1 MKKETDME
9 DKKLIKLIKRNPEE
23 GIAIALDLYGDSV
36 KTICSN
42 ILAGRNPKDVE
53 EAIAETFVR
62 LWRYG
67 NNFNADRGTSLKSY
81 IYSIARNASLDK
93 LKTIH
98 GEEVSLEAIDN
109 FRFNDNVLDIED
121 FVVNQEEKSI
131 VKEVIYGLDEP
142 ERSIFVMRYF
152 YELKV
157 KEIADRLQLP
167 AKTVENKLYRT
178 KAILKTKFEEKGVR

>member
-1 MKKETDME
+1 MD
-9 DKKLIKLIKRNPEE
+9 DRKLLKLIKRNPED
-23 GIAIALDLYGDSV
+23 GMAIVLDLYGDSV
-36 KTICSN
+36 KTICSS
-42 ILAGRNPKDVE
+42 ILAGRNLEDVE

-67 NNFNADRGTSLKSY
+67 NNFSADRGTSLKSY

-98 GEEVSLEAIDN
+98 GEEVSIEAIDN

-121 FVVNQEEKSI
+121 FVVNQEEESL
-131 VKEVIYGLDEP
+131 VKDVIQSLDEP

-167 AKTVENKLYRT
+167 AKAVENKLYRT
-178 KAILKTKFEEKGVR
+178 KAILKTEFEEKGVR